1 MNASALDLARVEED
15 LRGIVSGDV
24 ACDLPTR
31 TVYATDGSLLEAMPS
46 AVVRPRSTADVA
58 ATVRWAAE
66 HGCPVHARGAGT
78 SLCGG
83 PLGGGVVIDFSRY
96 MRRVVLA
103 GEDRVRAQSGVV
115 CEQLRQQVARGG
127 RCFGPDPANPETTTL
142 GGMIGRDSS
151 GSRFPRHGATRR
163 WIQSAEVVL
172 ADGSVHEIGSATTA
186 GGSGRLGG
194 LRDGVASIV
203 GASRDA
209 IAAAQPAGRPLHGG
223 YRLRD
228 AVNAEGIDLL
238 GLVCGSEGTLAI
250 VTEATV
256 RAERDVASREVAL
269 FLFDS
274 LEKAAAAAMLLL
286 DHGPDACDLF
296 DRRHLT
302 LARSADV
309 AFDLLIPRAA
319 DACLLVEFT
328 ADDPRDCRGRLDE
341 AIRTI
346 HSVERLSAEVRR
358 AEDDD
363 DAALFWAL
371 ARNVVPT
378 MHRTRGG
385 PPAVPFVEDIAIPPP
400 RLVDFLPRLQ
410 AAIKLGGVT
419 AMLYAHAAQGELHV
433 RPFVDVSDPVDRAR
447 LDRFA
452 DALYEQAVLVGG
464 TFGAEQGLGLART
477 AAFVRHFPGLAQ
489 ACSRVKA
496 LFDPAGIL
504 NPGKVVPA
512 DGAGASDGVSPGPL
526 ESSAR
531 GVPRLDVI
539 EPLLSWGDRSLA
551 TEAAACNGC
560 GSCRSLSA
568 GTRMCPVF
576 RVAAAE
582 EASPRAKAGLVAA
595 VLSGSVDR
603 RELEGDAAR
612 RIADLCFNCHQCRL
626 DCAAGVDI
634 PALVMET
641 KGRHVAAVGLS
652 SHRWM
657 LSRVDR
663 LSAVAGRLPGAA
675 NWAIGN
681 PQARWVIEKVLG
693 IAQGRKL
700 PPCTGNEFLRWAGK
714 RGLTRPPRRSGP
726 RVLYFLD
733 TFARWHDP
741 LLAQSF
747 VSVLA
752 HNGIGVFIDPR
763 QVSSGMPMVSEG
775 DLDGARKLARKNV
788 RILAEAV
795 RQGYR
800 IVATEPSAVTC
811 ITHDY
816 PLLLDDEET
825 ARVAEATSDATTF
838 LWEMHREGRLRLDL
852 EPVPASLL
860 YHAPCHVRMRHV
872 RSPAEHLLGLIPG
885 LTIDATD
892 RGCSGM
898 AGAFGIAR
906 EHYRTSLRIGR
917 PLVSAMRDA
926 RIAAGVTECSACRL
940 QMEQGTSKPT
950 IHPVKLL
957 ARSYGCLEPLGNPL
971 AASGGRLTAS

>member
-1 MNASALDLARVEED
+1 
-15 LRGIVSGDV
+15 
-24 ACDLPTR
+24 
-31 TVYATDGSLLEAMPS
+31 
-46 AVVRPRSTADVA
+46 
-58 ATVRWAAE
+58 
-66 HGCPVHARGAGT
+66 
-78 SLCGG
+78 
-83 PLGGGVVIDFSRY
+83 
-96 MRRVVLA
+96 
-103 GEDRVRAQSGVV
+103 
-115 CEQLRQQVARGG
+115 
-127 RCFGPDPANPETTTL
+127 
-142 GGMIGRDSS
+142 
-151 GSRFPRHGATRR
+151 
-163 WIQSAEVVL
+163 
-172 ADGSVHEIGSATTA
+172 
-186 GGSGRLGG
+186 
-194 LRDGVASIV
+194 
-203 GASRDA
+203 
-209 IAAAQPAGRPLHGG
+209 
-223 YRLRD
+223 
-228 AVNAEGIDLL
+228 
-238 GLVCGSEGTLAI
+238 
-250 VTEATV
+250 
-256 RAERDVASREVAL
+256 
-269 FLFDS
+269 
-274 LEKAAAAAMLLL
+274 
-286 DHGPDACDLF
+286 
-296 DRRHLT
+296 
-302 LARSADV
+302 
-309 AFDLLIPRAA
+309 
-319 DACLLVEFT
+319 
-328 ADDPRDCRGRLDE
+328 
-341 AIRTI
+341 
-346 HSVERLSAEVRR
+346 
-358 AEDDD
+358 
-363 DAALFWAL
+363 
-371 ARNVVPT
+371 
-378 MHRTRGG
+378 
-385 PPAVPFVEDIAIPPP
+385 
-400 RLVDFLPRLQ
+400 
-410 AAIKLGGVT
+410 
-419 AMLYAHAAQGELHV
+419 
-433 RPFVDVSDPVDRAR
+433 
-447 LDRFA
+447 
-452 DALYEQAVLVGG
+452 
-464 TFGAEQGLGLART
+464 
-477 AAFVRHFPGLAQ
+477 
-489 ACSRVKA
+489 
-496 LFDPAGIL
+496 
-504 NPGKVVPA
+504 
-512 DGAGASDGVSPGPL
+512 
-526 ESSAR
+526 
-531 GVPRLDVI
+531 
-539 EPLLSWGDRSLA
+539 
-551 TEAAACNGC
+551 
-560 GSCRSLSA
+560 
-568 GTRMCPVF
+568 VF

-733 TFARWHDP
+733 TVARWHDP

-752 HNGIGVFIDPR
+752 HNGIGVFVDPR